1 MSVDV
6 TGVPTRKRANR
17 KLKIRD
23 VDPRGATYS
32 RENSTKTPQI
42 WRENPYLRAYIQE
55 QGCSR
60 SIGIGCK
67 YMLANARMCESLS
80 VWFTTRTT
88 TRRIRAYIEYLN
100 PHNHSR
106 GDDRRSRRDDSTW

>member
-32 RENSTKTPQI
+32 RTNSIKAVKI
-42 WRENPYLRAYIQE
+42 WME
-55 QGCSR
+55 
-60 SIGIGCK
+60 
-67 YMLANARMCESLS
+67 
-80 VWFTTRTT
+80 
-88 TRRIRAYIEYLN
+88 
-100 PHNHSR
+100 
-106 GDDRRSRRDDSTW
+106 